1 MFTQTFPTVLSS
13 VNTPAMQLFIFT
25 YNICDLQRLLT
36 KIIQSKIAT
45 A

>member
-13 VNTPAMQLFIFT
+13 VNTTAMQLFIFT
-25 YNICDLQRLLT
+25 CICDLQRLLT
-36 KIIQSKIAT
+36 KIIQSKVAT